1 MKDNDAKFEARHLI
15 EALRSGVSSR
25 RVGRYFSSARPEI
38 MAKLV
43 GALEKTRDAREAGG
57 EVILGKYGEGKTHL
71 LHTIIDI
78 AHKNNIVVSFVSL
91 SKETPLDKL
100 HLIYPKLIAG
110 TYLPGRVQPGLSD
123 LFDGMTP
130 GSPVVSEMLAFS
142 AKHLLSDKLFF
153 LLRSYLGT
161 EDMDEKYMLL
171 ADLEGDF
178 MANPP
183 LKKIY
188 RRIFS
193 EKASFERN
201 FSKTKHTRD
210 YFAFM
215 SRLFLRLGYNGWVLL
230 FDEAE
235 LIGRLGKRARLNA
248 YANMA
253 FFMALEKDSP
263 LEAVFSLFAMASS
276 YREDVIEGKHEH
288 ENLAASVLEQSACES
303 AGKALDRIVSAPQLN
318 PLTKEEIGEVTRRIQ
333 KLHATA
339 YGWEPPA
346 DAARL
351 PDERGYLLRTR
362 IRGVVERL
370 DQLYQYGSANDIM
383 VSELADASFD
393 EDTPSLDGL
402 VE

>member
-1 MKDNDAKFEARHLI
+1 
-15 EALRSGVSSR
+15 
-25 RVGRYFSSARPEI
+25 
-38 MAKLV
+38 MAKLI
-43 GALEKTRDAREAGG
+43 GALEMARDTREPGG
-57 EVILGKYGEGKTHL
+57 EVLLGKYGEGKTHL

-78 AHKNNIVVSFVSL
+78 AHQSNMVVSFVSL

-100 HLIYPKLIAG
+100 HLLYPKLIAG
-110 TYLPGRVQPGLSD
+110 TYLPGRAQPGLSS
-123 LFDGMTP
+123 LFECITP
-130 GSPVVSEMLAFS
+130 GSPIVTDMLAFS
-142 AKHLLSDKLFF
+142 AKHLQSDKLFF

-161 EDMDEKYMLL
+161 EDTEEKYMLL

-183 LKKIY
+183 LKQIY
-188 RRIFS
+188 RRIFA
-193 EKASFERN
+193 EKANFERN

-215 SRLFLRLGYNGWVLL
+215 SRLFLRMGYSGWVLL

-253 FFMALEKDSP
+253 LFMALEKDSP
-263 LEAVFSLFAMASS
+263 LEAVFSVFAMASS

-288 ENLAASVLEQSACES
+288 ENLAASSLDPPSRES
-303 AGKALDRIVSAPQLN
+303 AGRALDRIASAPQLN
-318 PLTKEEIGEVTRRIQ
+318 PLTNDEIQDITCRIQ
-333 KLHATA
+333 KLHAQA
-339 YGWEPPA
+339 YGWEPDA

-370 DQLYQYGSANDIM
+370 DQLYQYGSAEDM
-383 VSELADASFD
+383 TVSELLKESFD
-393 EDTPSLDGL
+393 EDTTSLDGL
-402 VE
+402 LE